1 MNQLAN
7 NALEQRDRD
16 QSGTASPRDHD
27 APTLLVNKL
36 HLLTSFEFLEP
47 FERGPSDRCGDVQGS
62 DPRNVYHDRLSKS
75 LSIGIVHTGAPKKV
89 SGRRRP

>member
-7 NALEQRDRD
+7 NALEQRDRGPGRD
-16 QSGTASPRDHD
+16 CRHRDHD
-27 APTLLVNKL
+27 APTFLVNKL
-36 HLLTSFEFLEP
+36 HLLLSLL
-47 FERGPSDRCGDVQGS
+47 SVALSHYCGDVQGS